1 MNKFQVYKYQE
12 VSDLHMSELIHA
24 YQSLF
29 LNRHSTSNIETID
42 QLEAS
47 IQIELLDELTHP
59 RVRKN
64 PEEKLKIAYGRIENS
79 ELNQHV
85 KQQLIR
91 LYETVY
97 QNVNSF

>member
-1 MNKFQVYKYQE
+1 
-12 VSDLHMSELIHA
+12 MSELIHA

-29 LNRHSTSNIETID
+29 LNRHSTMIIETFA
-42 QLEAS
+42 QLEES
-47 IQIELLDELTHP
+47 IQIELLDKLTHP
-59 RVRKN
+59 RVRKK
-64 PEEKLKIAYGRIENS
+64 PEQKLMIAYERIEKS